1 MPALVIHTGQHAAT
15 RGTVGRIEESLA
27 RPGQWAGEVPTALTA
42 GGQAIRGYGRK
53 SAPGHGRG
61 KPIGRLIEA
70 QPLIK
75 WCGPA
80 WVLTAVD
87 LLARNGKTLTLLE
100 PSEGPG
106 G

>member
-1 MPALVIHTGQHAAT
+1 MPALVIHTGQHAAP

-27 RPGQWAGEVPTALTA
+27 RPGQRAGVPPALTA
-42 GGQAIRGYGRK
+42 GGQAIRGCGRK

-75 WCGPA
+75 WCEPA
-80 WVLTAVD
+80 WVLAGID
-87 LLARNGKTLTLLE
+87 LLAGNGKALTRLE
-100 PSEGPG
+100 PGEGPRG
-106 G
+106 